1 MRSMAH
7 SVCELRESICG
18 CEVGCC
24 IHVRSSYLDEIR
36 VRQHEGMEVMLVQV
50 MLVQVLKDERQ
61 DLSRHSCQTRGW
73 DHC

>member
-50 MLVQVLKDERQ
+50 LKDERQ
-61 DLSRHSCQTRGW
+61 DLSRHSCQTRRL

>member
-50 MLVQVLKDERQ
+50 LKDERQ
-61 DLSRHSCQTRGW
+61 DLGRHSCQTRHLG
-73 DHC
+73 HY